1 MHRTTRARLD
11 DLNHHLVCVLCGG
24 YFIDA
29 TSIIECLHSFCRTC
43 IVRYLESSKFC
54 PICDV
59 QVHKTRPLLNIRAD
73 KTLQNLVYKLVP
85 GLFEDE
91 MRRRRLFYSTH
102 PEGRRVVCLEARGE
116 AVMEKELCRE
126 DENISLCLDMSKNG
140 LPPDESE
147 SYHFDNKPADRRFL
161 LCPSALTIAHLKKFI
176 RMKFSLPEHHKLD
189 IFHSDESLTDTF
201 TLLDI
206 AYIYS
211 WRRKGPLR
219 LFYTVDDKPN
229 NKRKPSAAESQIE
242 ADNDVKR
249 TKMEEVER
257 AEDDTISCTH
267 IKQERQ
273 AGTHAQIEICDAG
286 EMFSDISDYEPSPL
300 PDFSQHIPLTSE
312 GSDSTI
318 TYGNTEDNQHEPTNN
333 NNTGTDDAPVQSL
346 CSSRVCDSETSMTES
361 SNSVISTAYTKLPPL
376 SNKDQTVSHFAQ
388 GIDHSLDRTSNTKLN
403 DEGYVPQKQLNG
415 VTKDM
420 PKSEAR
426 SNGVGYTSVKIWQKP
441 NGITRVKP
449 DNNGIKQQKG
459 IVCTKFQNTEDR
471 ANNNTIN
478 VETKLQNGHEVSFSV
493 DLKSEPL
500 DLSEPSRKGICGQK
514 PIVIGE
520 IDF

>member
-140 LPPDESE
+140 LPPDESD
-147 SYHFDNKPADRRFL
+147 SYPFDNKPADRRFL

-229 NKRKPSAAESQIE
+229 KKRKPSAPESQIE
-242 ADNDVKR
+242 ADVDAKR
-249 TKMEEVER
+249 TKMEGVEC
-257 AEDDTISCTH
+257 AADDTISCTQ
-267 IKQERQ
+267 IKQEGETG
-273 AGTHAQIEICDAG
+273 AHAQIEIYDAG
-286 EMFSDISDYEPSPL
+286 EMFSDISDYDPSPL
-300 PDFSQHIPLTSE
+300 PDYSQQIPVTSE

-318 TYGNTEDNQHEPTNN
+318 TYGSTEDNQLQPTNTK
-333 NNTGTDDAPVQSL
+333 NTTTHSPSVQNH
-346 CSSRVCDSETSMTES
+346 CQNVCDSETGVFENT
-361 SNSVISTAYTKLPPL
+361 NSVVSSGFTKSPPL
-376 SNKDQTVSHFAQ
+376 SNKDHSVGHF
-388 GIDHSLDRTSNTKLN
+388 DKKTDNSLERTSDTKVN
-403 DEGYVPQKQLNG
+403 MESCVEQKQLNG
-415 VTKDM
+415 VTDVPM
-420 PKSEAR
+420 PEAR
-426 SNGVGYTSVKIWQKP
+426 SNGVEYTSVKVWQKL
-441 NGITRVKP
+441 NGIARVKP
-449 DNNGIKQQKG
+449 DSNGIKQQKG
-459 IVCTKFQNTEDR
+459 IMCTKFQNTEDR
-471 ANNNTIN
+471 ANNNTITM
-478 VETKLQNGHEVSFSV
+478 ETNGHEMTFSV

-500 DLSEPSRKGICGQK
+500 DLSDTSRKTICDQK